1 MQFWSMRVIL
11 SRLKAI
17 RFMMADKTVP
27 KTKKALIIAG
37 IAYLFLPFDLI
48 PAMVFPLS
56 LIDDVVVWLLIIWY
70 LRKELDVYWT
80 GEKNRDLSKKYTNRD
95 IVDDVEFEV
104 EGEQTDKAEEKDND
118 ERSDRDSTYH

>member
-1 MQFWSMRVIL
+1 MQFWSFRVIL
-11 SRLKAI
+11 SRFKAI

-37 IAYLFLPFDLI
+37 IVYLFLPFDLI

-70 LRKELDVYWT
+70 LKKELDVYWT
-80 GEKNRDLSKKYTNRD
+80 GEKKYDLSKKYRSKD
-95 IVDDVEFEV
+95 IVDDVEFKV
-104 EGEQTDKAEEKDND
+104 EEDEAEAKKAEAKAEEEGN
-118 ERSDRDSTYH
+118 E

>member
-1 MQFWSMRVIL
+1 MQFWSIRVIL
-11 SRLKAI
+11 SRFKAI

-80 GEKNRDLSKKYTNRD
+80 GEKNRDLSKKYKNRD

-104 EGEQTDKAEEKDND
+104 EGEKTDKAEEKSND

>member
-1 MQFWSMRVIL
+1 MQFWSFRVIL

-70 LRKELDVYWT
+70 LKKELDVYWT
-80 GEKNRDLSKKYTNRD
+80 GEKKYDLSKKYRSKD
-95 IVDDVEFEV
+95 IVDDVEFKV
-104 EGEQTDKAEEKDND
+104 EEDEAEAKKAEAKAEEKGN
-118 ERSDRDSTYH
+118 E

>member
-1 MQFWSMRVIL
+1 MNFWSLRVIL
-11 SRLKAI
+11 SRFKAI

-27 KTKKALIIAG
+27 KTKKAIIILG

-56 LIDDVVVWLLIIWY
+56 LIDDVVVWLVIIWY

-80 GEKNRDLSKKYTNRD
+80 GEKKYDLAKKFRNRD

-104 EGEQTDKAEEKDND
+104 EDDSKAKADAKAEQTEE
-118 ERSDRDSTYH
+118 RRDD

>member
-1 MQFWSMRVIL
+1 MQFWSIRVIL

-37 IAYLFLPFDLI
+37 IAYLFLPLDLI

-70 LRKELDVYWT
+70 LRRELDVYWT
-80 GEKNRDLSKKYTNRD
+80 GEKSRDLAKKYKNRD

-104 EGEQTDKAEEKDND
+104 EEDKADEKAEAKAEEKSND
-118 ERSDRDSTYH
+118 E

>member
-1 MQFWSMRVIL
+1 MNFWSLRVIL
-11 SRLKAI
+11 SRFKAI

-27 KTKKALIIAG
+27 KTKKAIIIAG
-37 IAYLFLPFDLI
+37 IAYLFLPVDLI

-56 LIDDVVVWLLIIWY
+56 LIDDLVVWLVIIWY

-80 GEKNRDLSKKYTNRD
+80 GEKKYDLAKKFRNRD

-104 EGEQTDKAEEKDND
+104 EDDSKDAKADAKAEQAEEKGND
-118 ERSDRDSTYH
+118 

>member
-1 MQFWSMRVIL
+1 MQFWSFRVIF

-17 RFMMADKTVP
+17 RFMMADRTVP

-37 IAYLFLPFDLI
+37 IVYLFLPFDLI
-48 PAMVFPLS
+48 PALVFPLS

-80 GEKNRDLSKKYTNRD
+80 GEKSKDLSKKYRNRD
-95 IVDDVEFEV
+95 IVDDVDFEV
-104 EGEQTDKAEEKDND
+104 EGDKEAEAETTEEKNNV
-118 ERSDRDSTYH
+118 

>member
-1 MQFWSMRVIL
+1 MQFWSIRVIL
-11 SRLKAI
+11 SRFKAI

-80 GEKNRDLSKKYTNRD
+80 GEKNRDLSRKYRNRD

-104 EGEQTDKAEEKDND
+104 EGDRTDKAEEKSND

>member
-1 MQFWSMRVIL
+1 MNFWSLRVIL
-11 SRLKAI
+11 SRFKAI

-80 GEKNRDLSKKYTNRD
+80 GEKKYDLAKKFRNRD

-104 EGEQTDKAEEKDND
+104 EGDKPDAKADSTADASTEEK
-118 ERSDRDSTYH
+118 RDD

>member
-1 MQFWSMRVIL
+1 MQFWSFRVIL
-11 SRLKAI
+11 SRFKAI

-80 GEKNRDLSKKYTNRD
+80 GEKNRDLSKKYKNRD

-104 EGEQTDKAEEKDND
+104 EGEKTAKAEEKDND

>member
-1 MQFWSMRVIL
+1 MQFWSFRVIL
-11 SRLKAI
+11 SRFKAI

-70 LRKELDVYWT
+70 LKKELDVYWT
-80 GEKNRDLSKKYTNRD
+80 GEKKYDLSKKYRSKD
-95 IVDDVEFEV
+95 IVDDVEFKV
-104 EGEQTDKAEEKDND
+104 EEDEAEAKQAEAKAEEKSN
-118 ERSDRDSTYH
+118 E

>member
-80 GEKNRDLSKKYTNRD
+80 GEKNRDLSKKYKNRD

>member
-1 MQFWSMRVIL
+1 MQFWSFRVIF

-17 RFMMADKTVP
+17 RFMMADRTVP

-37 IAYLFLPFDLI
+37 IIYLFLPFDLI
-48 PAMVFPLS
+48 PALVFPLS

-80 GEKNRDLSKKYTNRD
+80 GEKSKDLSKKYRDRD
-95 IVDDVEFEV
+95 IVDDVDFEV
-104 EGEQTDKAEEKDND
+104 EGDKKAEADTTEEKNNV
-118 ERSDRDSTYH
+118 

>member
-37 IAYLFLPFDLI
+37 IVYLFLPFDVI
-48 PAMVFPLS
+48 PALVFPLS

-80 GEKNRDLSKKYTNRD
+80 GEKKYDLSKKYKSKD
-95 IVDDVEFEV
+95 IVDDVEFTV
-104 EGEQTDKAEEKDND
+104 DGEADNKAEEKAEGTAEEKQND
-118 ERSDRDSTYH
+118 

>member
-1 MQFWSMRVIL
+1 MQFWSFRVIL
-11 SRLKAI
+11 SRFKAI

-70 LRKELDVYWT
+70 LKKELDVYWT
-80 GEKNRDLSKKYTNRD
+80 GEKKYDLSKKYRSKD
-95 IVDDVEFEV
+95 IVDDVEFKV
-104 EGEQTDKAEEKDND
+104 EEDEAEAKKAEAKAEEEGN
-118 ERSDRDSTYH
+118 E

>member
-1 MQFWSMRVIL
+1 MQFWSIRVIL

-80 GEKNRDLSKKYTNRD
+80 GEKNRDLSKKYKSRD

-104 EGEQTDKAEEKDND
+104 EGEKTVGTDKTNTAETDKAKTAEE
-118 ERSDRDSTYH
+118 